1 MESTILAL
9 LAENEW
15 DIDDLLSNK
24 NYRYLAVSEL
34 SRFEGYVLG
43 LLELNKILAKQLER
57 RDE

>member
-34 SRFEGYVLG
+34 SRMEGYIIG
-43 LLELNKILAKQLER
+43 LTELNKILAAQLKER
-57 RDE
+57 